1 MREAPF
7 VHLHVHSEYSIL
19 DGACRIPELA
29 ARAAELEMPA
39 VALTD
44 HGSLAGAVELYR
56 EAGKAGIKPIIGCEV
71 YVADDRRAQK
81 KGYAHLTLLA
91 ESNEGYANL
100 IKLASA
106 GFLEGYYYKPRV
118 DWELLAERS
127 KGLIALS
134 GCLSGRVCKAL
145 ENGNRAEAETEL
157 GRLRDI
163 FGADNTFVEIQ
174 DAGLE
179 VQKGINATLAE
190 ISQTTGLPLVA
201 TGDVHYLN
209 HEDARAH
216 EALLCIQSG
225 DSLQNPSHWR
235 FDTDQ
240 FYLKC
245 PAEMAADFA
254 GYPEAVRR
262 TLEIAERC
270 NVTMELGRILLP
282 RFPVPNGREA
292 FDYLV
297 ELCEKGLQ
305 KRYGTVTSEL
315 QDRLK
320 FELKTIK
327 EMGFADYFLIVWDFI
342 AFAKRNGIGVGPGRG
357 SAAGSLAAYCLEI
370 TDVDPMKY
378 GLLFERFLNPGR
390 KSMPD
395 MDLDF
400 SVQGRDQV
408 INYVADKYGRDR
420 VAQIITFGTMMARA
434 AVRDAGRVLDIPYG
448 TVDRIAKL
456 IPEGPKVYLDDCL
469 KAGAELKKSYDE
481 DEITRQIVDLAKPL
495 EGLVRQDSIHA
506 AGVVIGDRPLTDY
519 VPLQQKGL
527 DQEVVTQFAMG
538 DVEALGL
545 LKIDFLGLRNLDVID
560 KAEELTGVDIAQ
572 IPLDDSKT
580 YQMLARGE
588 SVGVFQ
594 FEGSG
599 MREALRQVKPT
610 QFEDLIALVALYRP
624 GPMGYIPVYG
634 KRKAGQ
640 EQVQYIDDRLR
651 GITQSTHGICLTGD
665 TLVFDATSG
674 RRVRLDE
681 LSSVDHV
688 QVQGVDNDWAPAHA
702 RITAW
707 MDNGIRPVYEVT
719 LRNGTTVRA
728 TANHEFLTEDGWLR
742 LDQLRQGDFI
752 GTPPK
757 LSTLREPAPLD
768 GRGRARL
775 KVLAQLLGDG
785 SLTSSH
791 PCFYSSDEALLGD
804 FETACR
810 RGFDDLKLVR
820 YERDRG
826 VVALRVTRA
835 KRSRSIYHEPS
846 TLERWLR
853 SEGLR
858 WKASDGRSADGNRR
872 GPASAEK
879 WVPESVFELGEEEI
893 ARFLAAI
900 WDCDGHV
907 GEEAAS
913 FKTISRRLAV
923 DIQTLLLR
931 LGIRSEVHSSEYFA
945 SERRQQVKRTAYQV
959 SPHGTQRFAELIQPF
974 MTTSKGLVT
983 TRAQERVRS
992 IDRTH
997 ALSEIL
1003 EATREL
1009 VPVGAQRQRGGQL
1022 SIRALAAQTGI
1033 DRQHFLPNAR
1043 QRKRIDVAC
1052 VAPLVDRFDLPSAGR
1067 AARVAWQEIVSIE
1080 PIGEERVYDITVD
1093 RLHNFVANN
1102 VIVHNCIYQEQ
1113 YMEIAKQ
1120 LAGFSPAEA
1129 DDLRKAIGKK
1139 IHTLMASLKDK
1150 FLEGCAANRVT
1161 PAVANQLWKDMEQA
1175 QDYSFNKS
1183 HAACY
1188 ALIAYRTAYLRAHRP
1203 AEYMAAL
1210 ISSVMSTKD
1219 RVPFY
1224 VAACDEMGIEVEP
1237 PDVNV
1242 SAEDFRVVEG
1252 KIRFG
1257 LNAVKNVGESAV
1269 RSILAAREEG
1279 GHFTTIWD
1287 FCERVDPQVV
1297 NKRALESL
1305 VKCGAFDST
1314 GASRKGMWEV
1324 LERALGRGAQEHAD
1338 RLSGQSSIF
1347 ELGDEP
1353 AANGP
1358 KHHDPIPS
1366 EEWEKAEKLA
1376 FEKEA
1381 LGLYVSEHP
1390 LSGIREA
1397 LRRKTDAQM
1406 VELERRRDGD
1416 VVTVGGI
1423 VGALRQT
1430 TTKKGEP
1437 MVFMRLDDVSGSVE
1451 TIVFNSVYGAARDLL
1466 EADRI
1471 LVVKGRI
1478 DHKEGETKLIAMEVA
1493 PFEATP
1499 ERSEVRLKLDAR
1511 KAPAGTIQ
1519 ELAALLRE
1527 YPGEAPVVAAIETS
1541 GGPLTLAFGPDYRVR
1556 PEPDLFAEVK
1566 SLLGEAAIS

>member
-1 MREAPF
+1 VSSAPF

-19 DGACRIPELA
+19 DGACRIPDLA
-29 ARAAELEMPA
+29 ARTAELEMPA

-56 EAGKAGIKPIIGCEV
+56 EAGNHGIKPIIGCEV
-71 YVADDRRAQK
+71 YVCDDRRALT

-106 GFLEGYYYKPRV
+106 GYLEGYYYKPRV

-127 KGLIALS
+127 QGLVALS

-145 ENGNRAEAETEL
+145 ENGNRGEAETEL
-157 GRLRDI
+157 SRLRDI
-163 FGADNTFVEIQ
+163 FGAGSTFVEIQ

-179 VQKGINATLAE
+179 VQKGMNATLAE
-190 ISQTTGLPLVA
+190 IAKSTGLPLVA
-201 TGDVHYLN
+201 TGDVHYLR

-225 DSLQNPSHWR
+225 DSLQNPDHWK

-240 FYLKC
+240 FYLKS
-245 PAEMAADFA
+245 PAEMASDFA
-254 GYPEAVRR
+254 AYPEALRN
-262 TLEIAERC
+262 TLELAERC
-270 NVTMELGRILLP
+270 TVTMELGRILLP
-282 RFPVPNGREA
+282 KYPTPDGRDA

-305 KRYGTVTSEL
+305 KRYDKVTPEL
-315 QDRLK
+315 QERLK
-320 FELKTIK
+320 FELKTVK

-370 TDVDPMKY
+370 TDVDPIRY

-400 SVQGRDQV
+400 SVHGRDRV
-408 INYVADKYGRDR
+408 INYVAEKYGRDR

-469 KAGAELKKSYDE
+469 KPGAELKRAYDE
-481 DEITRQIVDLAKPL
+481 DEVTRQIVDLAKPL

-506 AGVVIGDRPLTDY
+506 AGVVIGDQPLTEY
-519 VPLQQKGL
+519 VPLQQKGA
-527 DQEVVTQFAMG
+527 DQELVTQFAMG

-560 KAEELTGVDIAQ
+560 KAEDLTGIDIAK
-572 IPLDDSKT
+572 IPLDDAKT
-580 YQMLARGE
+580 YEMLARGD

-599 MREALRQVKPT
+599 MRESLRQVKPT
-610 QFEDLIALVALYRP
+610 HFEDLIALVALYRP

-634 KRKAGQ
+634 KRKAGG
-640 EQVQYIDDRLR
+640 EQVTYPDPRL
-651 GITQSTHGICLTGD
+651 
-665 TLVFDATSG
+665 
-674 RRVRLDE
+674 
-681 LSSVDHV
+681 
-688 QVQGVDNDWAPAHA
+688 
-702 RITAW
+702 
-707 MDNGIRPVYEVT
+707 
-719 LRNGTTVRA
+719 
-728 TANHEFLTEDGWLR
+728 
-742 LDQLRQGDFI
+742 
-752 GTPPK
+752 
-757 LSTLREPAPLD
+757 
-768 GRGRARL
+768 
-775 KVLAQLLGDG
+775 
-785 SLTSSH
+785 
-791 PCFYSSDEALLGD
+791 
-804 FETACR
+804 
-810 RGFDDLKLVR
+810 
-820 YERDRG
+820 
-826 VVALRVTRA
+826 
-835 KRSRSIYHEPS
+835 
-846 TLERWLR
+846 
-853 SEGLR
+853 
-858 WKASDGRSADGNRR
+858 
-872 GPASAEK
+872 
-879 WVPESVFELGEEEI
+879 
-893 ARFLAAI
+893 
-900 WDCDGHV
+900 
-907 GEEAAS
+907 
-913 FKTISRRLAV
+913 
-923 DIQTLLLR
+923 
-931 LGIRSEVHSSEYFA
+931 
-945 SERRQQVKRTAYQV
+945 
-959 SPHGTQRFAELIQPF
+959 
-974 MTTSKGLVT
+974 
-983 TRAQERVRS
+983 
-992 IDRTH
+992 
-997 ALSEIL
+997 
-1003 EATREL
+1003 
-1009 VPVGAQRQRGGQL
+1009 
-1022 SIRALAAQTGI
+1022 
-1033 DRQHFLPNAR
+1033 
-1043 QRKRIDVAC
+1043 
-1052 VAPLVDRFDLPSAGR
+1052 
-1067 AARVAWQEIVSIE
+1067 E
-1080 PIGEERVYDITVD
+1080 PITGPTYGI
-1093 RLHNFVANN
+1093 
-1102 VIVHNCIYQEQ
+1102 CIYQEQ

-1139 IHTLMASLKDK
+1139 IHSLMASLKDK
-1150 FLEGCAANRVT
+1150 FLEGCAGNGVT

-1188 ALIAYRTAYLRAHRP
+1188 ALIAYRTAYLKAHFP

-1224 VAACDEMGIEVEP
+1224 VSACDEMGIEVEP

-1257 LNAVKNVGESAV
+1257 LNAVKNVGEGAV
-1269 RSILAAREEG
+1269 RSILAARGAG
-1279 GHFTTIWD
+1279 GPFTSIWD

-1314 GASRKGMWEV
+1314 GEMRKGMHDA
-1324 LERALGRGAQEHAD
+1324 LESALGHGTRAHDD

-1347 ELGDEP
+1347 DLGGE
-1353 AANGP
+1353 AA
-1358 KHHDPIPS
+1358 
-1366 EEWEKAEKLA
+1366 EWRPPQIGKVEWDKAEKLSY
-1376 FEKEA
+1376 EKEA

-1390 LSGIREA
+1390 LAAIREA
-1397 LRRKTDAQM
+1397 LRRKTDAQII
-1406 VELERRRDGD
+1406 ELERRRDGD
-1416 VVTVGGI
+1416 LVTVGGI

-1451 TIVFNSVYGAARDLL
+1451 AIVFNSVYGAARDLL
-1466 EADRI
+1466 EADRV

-1478 DHKEGETKLIAMEVA
+1478 DHKEGETKLIAIEVV

-1499 ERSEVRLKLDAR
+1499 ERTEVTLKIDAR

-1519 ELAALLRE
+1519 ELATLLRE
-1527 YPGEAPVVAAIETS
+1527 YPGEAAVVAAVETS
-1541 GGPLTLAFGPDYRVR
+1541 GGPMTLAFGPDFRVR
-1556 PEPDLFAEVK
+1556 PEPDFYAEVK
-1566 SLLGEAAIS
+1566 SLLGEAAVS